1 MTTKTNLDGD
11 WRVRYRE
18 RKGCR
23 YSFYVIVVGGLIVEI
38 ERGGPGGQRQQTR
51 MLAEWFRRPFTAM
64 CGHLIGLYPR
74 TFERERLSKR
84 IIKPQCP
91 PAPGGQDIR
100 PGDPT
105 LEEIA
110 ERGAKIRR
118 GWATKNRNDFEPPSY
133 ERRVVSTAGLRAM
146 GKPVEPLELMAEE
159 PWMPR
164 AKLENE

>member
-23 YSFYVIVVGGLIVEI
+23 YSFYVIVVDGLIVEI

-64 CGHLIGLYPR
+64 CGHLFGLYPR

-100 PGDPT
+100 PGDPS

-118 GWATKNRNDFEPPSY
+118 GRAGQHCNEDAPPPYEP
-133 ERRVVSTAGLRAM
+133 RVVSTAALATLGE
-146 GKPVEPLELMAEE
+146 PSEPLELMDE
-159 PWMPR
+159 
-164 AKLENE
+164 